1 MGGGGDNLA
10 GSVDLPGTRYL
21 KTVILKPPETLD
33 QVVPGTEA
41 GGVTAERMSSSPATM
56 GQVGVGSGGGL
67 GSSALATGSPCPK
80 PRPHHH
86 LPLQGLV
93 SFTGR

>member
-1 MGGGGDNLA
+1 MGGRGDNLA

-33 QVVPGTEA
+33 LVVPGTEA
-41 GGVTAERMSSSPATM
+41 GRGGR
-56 GQVGVGSGGGL
+56 GGGL

-80 PRPHHH
+80 PGPHHH
-86 LPLQGLV
+86 LPLWGSV